1 MEGTTSPVVG
11 AEMNPV
17 ENGAGLAVA
26 TVVVPPSEPPGSL
39 PSGALPEVA
48 GSLEP
53 LGPRKASSRKKRAA
67 HFNPMEGMAAVR
79 QHSWMPLFS
88 GRSQKQ

>member
-1 MEGTTSPVVG
+1 
-11 AEMNPV
+11 MNPV

-26 TVVVPPSEPPGSL
+26 RVLVPPSELPGSL
-39 PSGALPEVA
+39 PSGALPEAA

-67 HFNPMEGMAAVR
+67 RFNRCSRGALKNNSCGVFCGALTT
-79 QHSWMPLFS
+79 S
-88 GRSQKQ
+88 